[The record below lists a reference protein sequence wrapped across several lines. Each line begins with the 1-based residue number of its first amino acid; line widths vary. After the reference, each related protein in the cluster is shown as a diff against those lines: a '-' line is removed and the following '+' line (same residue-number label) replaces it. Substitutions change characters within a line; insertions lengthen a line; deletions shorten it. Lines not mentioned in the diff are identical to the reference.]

1 MDFRRLVEEEEESD
15 RSLDRGLLS
24 KILIYRLHTI
34 LLLKVSN
41 KESRVLVGAFG
52 MENSSNMS

>member
-41 KESRVLVGAFG
+41 KESRVLVGAFE